1 MSSRTIQLTDA
12 LHQYLLANSLR
23 DTEVRKELR
32 EVTSEHPMARMQIS
46 PEQGQF
52 MFVLSKMLNAKK
64 AIDVGV
70 FTGYS
75 ALIVAEALP
84 DDGLM
89 VACDTNQEITNIAK
103 VYWEK
108 AGVDHKIDLRIA
120 PALDT
125 LTALLEE
132 GHEASFDMAFLD
144 ADKCEYPAYYEV
156 CLKLLRVGGMILVDN
171 VLWGGDVLDENDQ
184 SDDTVAI
191 RNFNQKLLEDERVY
205 ISMLPLGDGLTLAM
219 KR

>member
-1 MSSRTIQLTDA
+1 MSTRTIQLTDA
-12 LHQYLLANSLR
+12 LYHYLLDNSLR
-23 DTEVRKELR
+23 DNEIRKELR
-32 EVTSEHPMARMQIS
+32 EVTHEHPMARMQIS

-75 ALIVAEALP
+75 ALSVAEALP
-84 DDGLM
+84 EDGLL
-89 VACDTNQEITNIAK
+89 VACDVNEAITNIAK

-132 GHEASFDMAFLD
+132 GHEGSFDIAFLD
-144 ADKCEYPAYYEV
+144 ADKSEYAAYYEA
-156 CLKLLRVGGMILVDN
+156 CLKLLRVGGVVLVDN
-171 VLWGGDVLDENDQ
+171 VLWGGTVLDENDQ

-191 RNFNQKLLEDERVY
+191 RNFNQKLLDDKRVY
-205 ISMLPLGDGLTLAM
+205 LSMLPLGDGLTLAM

>member
-12 LHQYLLANSLR
+12 LYRYLLDNSLR
-23 DTEVRKELR
+23 DNETRKELR

-75 ALIVAEALP
+75 ALSVAEALP
-84 DDGLM
+84 EDGLL
-89 VACDTNQEITNIAK
+89 VACDVNEAITNIAK

-108 AGVDHKIDLRIA
+108 AGVSHKIDLRIA

-132 GHEASFDMAFLD
+132 GHEASFDIAFLD
-144 ADKCEYPAYYEV
+144 ADKSEYPAYYEA
-156 CLKLLRVGGMILVDN
+156 CLKLLRVGGMVLVDN
-171 VLWGGDVLDENDQ
+171 VLWGGSVLDENDQ

-191 RNFNQKLLEDERVY
+191 RNFNQKLLNDERVY
-205 ISMLPLGDGLTLAM
+205 LSMLPLGDGLTLAM